1 MRISSKHLVRHT
13 CGAALTIPFK
23 LHGNDMFRA
32 LFCPH
37 RLCSTTPLEQLIIN
51 AAQWDASN
59 YYHRLGFCEEVHDLQ
74 RIKEHYRVLA
84 KHYHPD
90 NPSAPPNA
98 KVAFQSIKEAYEHVA
113 SNTKKAPDRNKM
125 DEAGFEFSD
134 QVRRKA
140 QMRFL
145 GEGVGLF
152 MAMTFVFIYIVSKH
166 NKERL
171 GVRYLW
177 NFLLIFFTI
186 QFFPRLLAA
195 AILYACHTNYLVS
208 LAESK
213 EQAATS
219 VVVERRSDGDVSVR
233 LDGLTE
239 EVKDKTVLQ
248 ITITH
253 VPSSSLS
260 SSKAPTGTAAEDFN
274 TLIAPSTSTTLTFDR
289 GVTSVSVPAHSE
301 GVAQYRVRAVD
312 MRRGF
317 ILADRTLHV

>member
-23 LHGNDMFRA
+23 LHGNDMFRV

-152 MAMTFVFIYIVSKH
+152 YGDDFCFYLHCLQTQQGTSRSALFMETF
-166 NKERL
+166 
-171 GVRYLW
+171 W
-177 NFLLIFFTI
+177 LIFFTI

-301 GVAQYRVRAVD
+301 G
-312 MRRGF
+312 RRTVPCPGGGHEAG
-317 ILADRTLHV
+317 IYIG

>member
-23 LHGNDMFRA
+23 LHGNDMFRV

-140 QMRFL
+140 QIGFWVKVSVYLWRSLCFYL
-145 GEGVGLF
+145 HCLQTQQGTSRSALF
-152 MAMTFVFIYIVSKH
+152 MELFAYFLYHSVFSKTF
-166 NKERL
+166 
-171 GVRYLW
+171 
-177 NFLLIFFTI
+177 
-186 QFFPRLLAA
+186 AA